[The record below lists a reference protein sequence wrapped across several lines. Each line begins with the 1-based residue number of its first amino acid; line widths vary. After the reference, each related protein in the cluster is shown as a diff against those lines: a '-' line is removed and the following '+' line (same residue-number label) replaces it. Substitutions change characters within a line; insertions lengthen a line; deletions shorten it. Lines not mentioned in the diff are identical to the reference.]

1 MGNPGFER
9 LLMSEG
15 RSGRLEKPGKLFQC
29 LSSGSV
35 LDMVWVV
42 HGRFLAVSGIRA
54 SENETGQDQK
64 RINFLLSIPCQ
75 VVIFETV
82 VGMSK

>member
-1 MGNPGFER
+1 M
-9 LLMSEG
+9 
-15 RSGRLEKPGKLFQC
+15 
-29 LSSGSV
+29 
-35 LDMVWVV
+35 V

-64 RINFLLSIPCQ
+64 KINFLLSIPCQ